1 MEPEPEVATETLQRQ
16 QSAAEQVIWMAQQQD
31 GVWLPLPAA
40 NSEALEKTWLERMDA
55 EGDVEGRS
63 AGTAASAAARVPID
77 DAKRMLGEVLADAKS
92 VRRVLK
98 WADSSDDGLRWHGNA
113 SYTIPENAEAPLF
126 PVQLQDMCVRNGVF
140 AAPTEDCNRMLA
152 RLASLHLLAG
162 NRRVRPAS
170 LLGSPRD
177 AKKFPQDSR
186 VTKLA
191 FCSWCRRVALF
202 ELVSKNLTSRD
213 EYVCQSCAQQGLQ
226 CKACDKAG
234 LEVQGMACK
243 RATFSD
249 PCCFVHTYLSPPAEA
264 EDAVPEGLVHQP
276 LARCPWCNEVCKQV
290 IDEINTAPRRS
301 AYKCSACKQRTLP
314 CKGKAHRAGSNE
326 SARMK
331 LIEGPAL
338 QHTHSHLMELA
349 ELTAGGDVPP
359 NVVEEAQRLR
369 SEASKTV
376 DAAEHAEHGELLQ
389 HVRELAGMPKDATWQ
404 TLGFQNEEP
413 STDFRATGLLGLL
426 ATVHFT
432 DTNTELVK
440 QCYLDSVSGFSPF
453 PFALVSI
460 NACSALMNLLEIDS
474 PVPDSPLLL
483 HAIKFGDTLS
493 EFGDAAAGQE
503 QSLELAFFR
512 LHSALVLK
520 LAATWKSR
528 AAGAADFESLLAET
542 SSSLTAFLTAPV
554 GFSSRR
560 SLIAPGELASDTQT
574 TTAPGASPQQAL
586 DGWAATVDTD
596 SVVVERPSLPPR
608 PSEAVTPLDATWGSP
623 LSELQTQ
630 KYRLLH
636 RFTNRTSHKL
646 TFVSEY
652 TDTGMWHEQPPRTI
666 SAGATVYWGS
676 CGKERAFGVTTGTC
690 GAVLYHADTFDLT
703 LLFMRTVGPLGTDK
717 ASASVTAPLQ
727 ISSDTLKAAYE
738 TLYRAGE
745 HVSVAKSVQ
754 LSCTDPKDCEYGLK
768 EVEWVL
774 TDAEATPAP
783 GAASPVAATAGG
795 EDAMVFCRGHP
806 LWDDDYC
813 FDCANVHPTEREL
826 IHLPGAPPRFCS
838 WCFDYSPK
846 FSLVQKNTASRD
858 QWECNTCG
866 GTVHRCQISG
876 CPHMA
881 RGGIANMAG
890 FNRMRCDRCRL
901 GDQACGTI
909 SSKMATLDAD
919 FRLISTS
926 TDAMRAVLM
935 QDVPERKQAL
945 EAGML
950 RPFLCLVAMGWR
962 QRRSLAMQLGW
973 SLVESE
979 NFGKP
984 HAEAWEIIARAG
996 SGIQARANQS
1006 YEKANPIG
1014 ACVLS
1019 SCSADP

>member
-1 MEPEPEVATETLQRQ
+1 MEPEPETEALERQ
-16 QSAAEQVIWMAQQQD
+16 QSAAEQVIWMAQQGD

-40 NSEALEKTWLERMDA
+40 NSEALEATWLQMMD
-55 EGDVEGRS
+55 EVSDVEGRN
-63 AGTAASAAARVPID
+63 AGTTASAAARVPID
-77 DAKRMLGEVLADAKS
+77 VAKRMLGEVLVDAKT

-113 SYTIPENAEAPLF
+113 NYTDPETVESPLF
-126 PVQLQDMCVRNGVF
+126 PVQLQDLCVRNGVF

-177 AKKFPQDSR
+177 AAKFPQDSR
-186 VTKLA
+186 ITKTA
-191 FCSWCRRVALF
+191 FCSWCRRVTLC
-202 ELVSKNLTSRD
+202 ELINKNLTSRN
-213 EYVCQSCAQQGLQ
+213 EYVCQSCAQQGLV

-234 LEVQGMACK
+234 FEVPGMACK

-249 PCCFVHTYLSPPAEA
+249 PCCFVHTYLSPPAQS
-264 EDAVPEGLVHQP
+264 EDVVPEGLVHQP
-276 LARCPWCNEVCKQV
+276 VAKCPWCNEICSQV

-301 AYKCSACKQRTLP
+301 TYKCSACKQRTLP
-314 CKGKAHRAGSNE
+314 CKGKAHRAGSAS
-326 SARMK
+326 SARAK

-338 QHTHSHLMELA
+338 PHTQSHLMEL
-349 ELTAGGDVPP
+349 GGEIAADGQVDVPP

-369 SEASKTV
+369 SEASKAV
-376 DAAEHAEHGELLQ
+376 DAAHNAEHGELLQ
-389 HVRELAGMPKDATWQ
+389 HVRELAGMPKDAAWQ

-432 DTNTELVK
+432 DNNAELVK
-440 QCYLDSVSGFSPF
+440 QCYLASVDDFSSGSPF

-460 NACSALMNLLEIDS
+460 NACGTLMNLLEIDS

-483 HAIKFGDTLS
+483 HAVKFGDAMS
-493 EFGDAAAGQE
+493 EFGDAAGGQH

-512 LHSALVLK
+512 LHSAMVLK

-528 AAGAADFESLLAET
+528 AADAAGFEPMLAEV
-542 SSSLTAFLTAPV
+542 SSSLIAFLSAPV

-560 SLIAPGELASDTQT
+560 SLVAPGEPASDAAT
-574 TTAPGASPQQAL
+574 TMPTAPGSAHEAL
-586 DGWAATVDTD
+586 DRWAETVDND
-596 SVVVERPSLPPR
+596 SVVVELPTLPPR
-608 PSEAVTPLDATWGSP
+608 PSEAVTPLDASWGSP

-636 RFTNRTSHKL
+636 RFTNRTSHTL
-646 TFVSEY
+646 TFVAEH

-666 SAGATVYWGS
+666 GPKATVYWGS

-690 GAVLYHADTFDLT
+690 GAVLYHTDTFDLA
-703 LLFMRTVGPLGTDK
+703 LVFMRTVGPLGVDK
-717 ASASVTAPLQ
+717 ASSSVTAPLQ
-727 ISSDTLKAAYE
+727 ISSGTLKAAYE
-738 TLYRAGE
+738 TLYKAGE
-745 HVSVAKSVQ
+745 HVSVAKQVH
-754 LSCTDPKDCEYGLK
+754 LSCSDPKDCEYGLK

-774 TDAEATPAP
+774 TDAD
-783 GAASPVAATAGG
+783 ASPVAGSGAAVQVGASGT
-795 EDAMVFCRGHP
+795 EDVKVFCRGHP

-826 IHLPGAPPRFCS
+826 NHLPGAPPRFCS
-838 WCFDYSPK
+838 WCFDYSPT

-866 GTVHRCQISG
+866 GTVHKCQMAG
-876 CPHMA
+876 CPHLA

-901 GDQACGTI
+901 GDQACAAI
-909 SSKMATLDAD
+909 SAKMSTMDAD
-919 FRLISTS
+919 FRHISTS
-926 TDAMRAVLM
+926 TDAMRTELM
-935 QDVPERKQAL
+935 KDVPERKLAL

-979 NFGKP
+979 DFGNP
-984 HAEAWEIIARAG
+984 QAEAWEIISRPG

-1006 YEKANPIG
+1006 YEKVNPIG
-1014 ACVLS
+1014 VC
-1019 SCSADP
+1019 P